1 MSSHHRMYLLA
12 ATSIAAL
19 VGVPFHANA
28 QDRITS
34 VWTGAYMGVHG
45 GVAALRSTT
54 YDLDGFGPFVFFAA
68 GTGSVTQNRT
78 SGLAGGHVGYN
89 WQSRRLVYGVEAD
102 IAGAFGGNADVT
114 LNQDLFGGTIFQQ
127 TYSTELKWLSTF
139 RGRAG
144 LELDGTL
151 AYVTAGLAVAGI
163 RNRWGQ
169 GFTDG
174 TPLEFSD
181 RFVDTGA
188 RFGWTVGGGIEHRF
202 SPNWSARLEGLF
214 MDFGRSRKTITATSA
229 GGTDTGNFSAQ
240 WENTAIVA
248 RAGLTYH
255 FGTVN

>member
-1 MSSHHRMYLLA
+1 MSSHQRMYLLA

-19 VGVPFHANA
+19 VGVPFNANA

-45 GVAALRSTT
+45 GVAAQQSTT
-54 YDLDGFGPFVFFAA
+54 YDLNGFGPFVFFSA

-151 AYVTAGLAVAGI
+151 AFVTAGLAVAGI

-174 TPLEFSD
+174 TPLEFAD